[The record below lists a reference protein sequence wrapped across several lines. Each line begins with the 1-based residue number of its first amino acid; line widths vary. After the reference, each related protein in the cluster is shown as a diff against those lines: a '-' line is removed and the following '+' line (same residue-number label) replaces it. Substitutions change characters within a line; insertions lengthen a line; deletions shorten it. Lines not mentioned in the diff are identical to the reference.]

1 VILKLGVKMKIV
13 PGLTLPIPLA
23 WILAIITAI
32 LPFLI
37 VFNPGKYWSID
48 RTTGLVGL
56 ITMMVVM
63 ILFLADALA
72 SKIKYKP
79 VWIVFILL
87 CPTIAQILYL
97 SLRTKIMTTVN
108 Q

>member
-1 VILKLGVKMKIV
+1 MNTEMI
-13 PGLTLPIPLA
+13 IPRINA
-23 WILAIITAI
+23 WILTVIAAVA
-32 LPFLI
+32 PFLI
-37 VFNPGKYWSID
+37 VLNPAEKFSLDSFWGGFLLSIMI
-48 RTTGLVGL
+48 LV
-56 ITMMVVM
+56 T

-79 VWIVFILL
+79 VWIIFILL

-97 SLRTKIMTTVN
+97 SLRRKIMTTVN